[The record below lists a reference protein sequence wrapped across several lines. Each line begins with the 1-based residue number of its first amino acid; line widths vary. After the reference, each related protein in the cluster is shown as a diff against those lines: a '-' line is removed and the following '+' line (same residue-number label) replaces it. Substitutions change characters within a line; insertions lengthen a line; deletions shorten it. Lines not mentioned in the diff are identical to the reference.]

1 MNRIVIT
8 LIFLFT
14 ISFSFAQRYSPYI
27 KFEKSVQSIGQI
39 HEENGAIKVEYK
51 FTNTGAKPL
60 IINEI
65 KSPTKRIKIDWVK
78 KPILPKK
85 SGIVTVTYN
94 PKRKKGGFNRTITI
108 ISNAKNNVSIIR
120 ISGSVIPRPL
130 TLEEQYP
137 LIKDQL
143 RFKKNENRIYFND
156 IKNTESK
163 TDTIHYMN
171 YSNKEVKLSFKYLP
185 KHISVKIIPEIV
197 KPKQKGI
204 MVVAFDATKTK
215 EYGYTYERLPL
226 VINKDY
232 KFKNNITVNAII
244 VEDFTKLSKEQIAK
258 APIVKFR
265 DTRFNFGSIEQ
276 GKNITHKY
284 FFQNIGKSDLIV
296 RKIKAG
302 CGCTPY
308 MTNKRYI
315 KPGESSF
322 LEVTFKSK
330 GRRGRQHKFITFIT
344 NDPKNHTIKLEIMG
358 NITKPSK

>member
-1 MNRIVIT
+1 MNRIIVT
-8 LIFLFT
+8 LIFLFS

-27 KFEKSVQSIGQI
+27 KFAKPVQSIGQI
-39 HEENGAIKVEYK
+39 HEEKGAVKVEYI

-60 IINEI
+60 IINQI
-65 KSPTKRIKIDWVK
+65 KSPTQRIKIDWVK

-85 SGIVTVTYN
+85 SGKITVSYN
-94 PKRKKGGFNRTITI
+94 PKRKKGGFNRTITV
-108 ISNAKNNVSIIR
+108 ISNAKNNVSIIK

-130 TLEEQYP
+130 TIEEKYP
-137 LIKDQL
+137 LVRDQL
-143 RFKKNENRIYFND
+143 RFKKNENRVYFNNL
-156 IKNTESK
+156 KNTEKK
-163 TDTIHYMN
+163 TDTIHFMN
-171 YSNKEVKLSFKYLP
+171 YSNKDVKLSFKFIP
-185 KHISVKIIPEIV
+185 KYISVKIIPETI

-204 MVVAFDATKTK
+204 MVVEFDGTKTK

-226 VINKDY
+226 VINKNY
-232 KFKNNITVNAII
+232 NFRNNIIVNAII
-244 VEDFTKLSKEQIAK
+244 EEDFTKLTKAELAK
-258 APIVKFR
+258 APIVKFK
-265 DTRFNFGSIEQ
+265 DTRFNFGTIEQ
-276 GKNITHKY
+276 GKNVTHKY
-284 FFQNIGKSDLIV
+284 FFQNTGKSDLIV

-308 MTNKRYI
+308 MANKRYI
-315 KPGESSF
+315 KPGESTF